1 LDIME
6 EGEIL
11 LASGVALAR
20 AIRERRVTSR
30 VVVESHIARARR
42 VNAGLNAIIRD
53 RYSDALREAD
63 VADEKTSS
71 VHRDDLP
78 ELHGVPCT
86 IKEAFAFEGMP
97 NTSGL
102 WARRDVVATKDAT
115 VVQRLRSAGAIPLG
129 VTNTSELCMW
139 FESSNKVWGRTNNAY
154 DPRRTAG
161 GSSGGEGAIVGAGA
175 SPIGLGSD
183 VGGSIRM
190 PAFFNGVFGHKPTGG
205 IVPSTGNHPPAR
217 NDVERFVTCGP
228 LVRRAEDLM
237 PVLRTIAGPDGIEER
252 CLPRVLGDPK
262 AVDLRTLTVYSVEK
276 GPGRVESALIEA
288 QRRAADAL
296 SARGAK
302 VERRTI
308 PKLARSFEIWSA
320 MMDEGRA
327 GESRFRDLMAAGGVF
342 EPWSELARFP
352 FGRSRYTLPGLVLSL
367 FEDVPALMTRRAR
380 RILALGKDL
389 SAELADV
396 LGDHGVMLYPSF
408 PRLAPR
414 HHTPLLAPFQFAY
427 TGIFNVM
434 EMPSTQV
441 PLGLDGSGLPL
452 GVQVAGPRGADH
464 VTIAVALALEA
475 AFGGWQPP
483 MRLS

>member
-1 LDIME
+1 ME

-11 LASGVALAR
+11 AASGVALAR
-20 AIRERRVTSR
+20 AIRERRVTSKA
-30 VVVESHIARARR
+30 VVEAHVERARR
-42 VNAGLNAIIRD
+42 VNPALNAIIHE
-53 RYSDALREAD
+53 RYDAALREAA
-63 VADEKTSS
+63 VADEKTGS

-78 ELHGVPCT
+78 KLHGVPCT

-102 WARRDVVATKDAT
+102 WARRDVVATEDAT
-115 VVQRLRSAGAIPLG
+115 VVRRLRAAGAIPMG

-139 FESSNKVWGRTNNAY
+139 FESSNKVWGRTNNPY
-154 DPRRTAG
+154 DARRTAG

-228 LVRRAEDLM
+228 LVRKAEDLM
-237 PVLRTIAGPDGIEER
+237 PVLEIIAGPDGIEQR
-252 CLPRVLGDPK
+252 CVPSTLGDP
-262 AVDLRTLTVYSVEK
+262 ATVDLRSLTVYSVEK
-276 GPGRVESALIEA
+276 GPGSVEPVLLAA
-288 QRRAADAL
+288 QRRAAEAL
-296 SARGAK
+296 AARCMK
-302 VERRTI
+302 VERRVI
-308 PKLARSFEIWSA
+308 PGLARSFEIWSA
-320 MMDEGRA
+320 MMDEGRG
-327 GESRFRDLMAAGGVF
+327 GESSFRELMAAGGEF
-342 EPWSELARFP
+342 RPWRELARLP
-352 FGRSRYTLPGLVLSL
+352 LGNSRYTLPGLLLAL
-367 FEDVPALMTRRAR
+367 FEDVPALMKSRIE
-380 RILALGKDL
+380 RILALGKEL
-389 SAELADV
+389 EAELAALLGERAV
-396 LGDHGVMLYPSF
+396 LLYPSF

-434 EMPSTQV
+434 QMPSTQV
-441 PLGLDGSGLPL
+441 PLGLDARGLPL

-464 VTIAVALALEA
+464 LTIAVALALES
-475 AFGGWQPP
+475 AFGGWQSPE
-483 MRLS
+483 RLS